1 MNPETLRGLLVDRE
15 LGELA
20 PDIVELLD
28 AYLEA
33 VPAARSEANAMAR
46 TVSTARQTVRHF
58 PDLTRTSET
67 DTEAEPRV
75 IPMVSWLAPWLA
87 RAAALVA
94 VAGLAAW
101 IGYHAGA
108 SGSSSGRTKVVAR
121 AVDHRFDGLWT
132 RYQVAYDSHR
142 AAFVVEERQ

>member
-20 PDIVELLD
+20 PDIVELLA

-33 VPAARSEANAMAR
+33 VPAARSEADAMAR
-46 TVSTARQTVRHF
+46 TVSTARETVRHF
-58 PDLTRTSET
+58 PDLTPTSEA
-67 DTEAEPRV
+67 EAEPRV
-75 IPMVSWLAPWLA
+75 IPMISWFAPWLA

-94 VAGLAAW
+94 VAGLSAW
-101 IGYHAGA
+101 IGYHAGV
-108 SGSSSGRTKVVAR
+108 SGSSSGRTEVVAR
-121 AVDHRFDGLWT
+121 AADHRFDGLWT

-142 AAFVVEERQ
+142 AAFVVEKQQ

>member
-1 MNPETLRGLLVDRE
+1 MNPETLRSLLVDCE

-33 VPAARSEANAMAR
+33 VPAARTEANAITR
-46 TVSTARQTVRHF
+46 TVSTARETVRHF
-58 PDLTRTSET
+58 PDLAPTSEV
-67 DTEAEPRV
+67 ESRV
-75 IPMVSWLAPWLA
+75 IPMISWLTPWLA

-108 SGSSSGRTKVVAR
+108 SGNSAGNTEVVAR
-121 AVDHRFDGLWT
+121 AADHRFDGLWT
-132 RYQVAYDSHR
+132 RYQVAYDTHR
-142 AAFVVEERQ
+142 AAFVVEKQQ

>member
-46 TVSTARQTVRHF
+46 TVSTARQTVRRF
-58 PDLTRTSET
+58 PDLAPTSET
-67 DTEAEPRV
+67 ETESRV
-75 IPMVSWLAPWLA
+75 IPMISWLAPWLA

-101 IGYHAGA
+101 IGYHAGV
-108 SGSSSGRTKVVAR
+108 SGSSAGRTKVVAR

>member
-33 VPAARSEANAMAR
+33 VPAARSEANAIAR
-46 TVSTARQTVRHF
+46 TVGTTRETVRRF
-58 PDLTRTSET
+58 PNLAPTSEM
-67 DTEAEPRV
+67 EAEPRV

-101 IGYHAGA
+101 IGYHAGV
-108 SGSSSGRTKVVAR
+108 SGSSAGRTEVVAR

-132 RYQVAYDSHR
+132 RYQVAYDSQR
-142 AAFVVEERQ
+142 AAFVVEKRQ

>member
-33 VPAARSEANAMAR
+33 VPAARSEANAITR
-46 TVSTARQTVRHF
+46 TISTTRETVRHF
-58 PDLTRTSET
+58 PDLTPTSET
-67 DTEAEPRV
+67 EAESRV
-75 IPMVSWLAPWLA
+75 IPMISWLTPWLA

-101 IGYHAGA
+101 IGYHAGV
-108 SGSSSGRTKVVAR
+108 SGSSAGRTEVIAR
-121 AVDHRFDGLWT
+121 AADHRFDGLWA

-142 AAFVVEERQ
+142 AAFVVEKQQ

>member
-20 PDIVELLD
+20 PDIAELLS

-33 VPAARSEANAMAR
+33 VPAARSEANVMAR
-46 TVSTARQTVRHF
+46 TVSTTRETVRRF
-58 PDLTRTSET
+58 PNLAPTAES
-67 DTEAEPRV
+67 EAESRV
-75 IPMVSWLAPWLA
+75 IPMISWLTPWLA
-87 RAAALVA
+87 RAAAMVA

-108 SGSSSGRTKVVAR
+108 SGSGAGRTEAVAR
-121 AVDHRFDGLWT
+121 AADHRFDGLWT

-142 AAFVVEERQ
+142 AAFVVEQRQ